1 MGYRVTKACY
11 YTSRTPCNNTTLDF
25 QITAFVVI
33 PMTINRGIL
42 CACLIIGGFIFFLI
56 VSKVGQK
63 LLEREEAKIEAE
75 KEKNVQSLSVI
86 S

>member
-1 MGYRVTKACY
+1 
-11 YTSRTPCNNTTLDF
+11 
-25 QITAFVVI
+25 
-33 PMTINRGIL
+33 MTINRGIL